1 MIFHF
6 RSYNRGGNMSLKRRK
21 IPTHQKLT
29 ILKCFKRMTD
39 IEREAIFPLLDD
51 KGANFLFEV
60 YNNSLFNTPKN
71 INSRK
76 VKLLQKKFYPFR
88 KEYKFIV
95 SPKNSSKSKV
105 KKILKTQKGGQFIA
119 IASIAA
125 SLLSAL
131 LAK

>member
-1 MIFHF
+1 
-6 RSYNRGGNMSLKRRK
+6 MSLKRRK

-51 KGANFLFEV
+51 RGANFLFEV

-76 VKLLQKKFYPFR
+76 VKLLQKKFYPFK

-105 KKILKTQKGGQFIA
+105 KKILKTQKGGQLITIA
-119 IASIAA
+119 LITTSFVDNLELYHI
-125 SLLSAL
+125 
-131 LAK
+131 